1 MTGEEPTWAVLAPLH
16 RKELNKLVEQY
27 YRDVAKEDPGFD
39 EDEELELEPATWE
52 IIGGTGNYSAI
63 VDYDPGADETDE
75 GPLAT
80 RISRKVKLP
89 VYVLYLSEYMEGGD
103 AVEVYE
109 KGKRTGSQ
117 GGPYALAK
125 KLGVD
130 LPGSIDTDEEDELPR
145 VVGVLVV
152 KGVKAPDVARALRKP
167 YPLPKPLILEDGP
180 HGAILYNE
188 ETGNKP
194 TVNYELSKAFPKA
207 EVYSVKIDPDEG
219 RFLTSLMQN
228 GKEKGWFD
236 FPKPADPDQHT
247 VLDSILGETT
257 PAAIVK
263 ALGIPS
269 KILDVSDL

>member
-1 MTGEEPTWAVLAPLH
+1 MTSDQPTWAVLAPVP
-16 RKELNKLVEQY
+16 RKELNKLAEQY
-27 YRDVAKEDPGFD
+27 RREVAKEAGFD
-39 EDEELELEPATWE
+39 EDDELEPASWE
-52 IIGGTGNYSAI
+52 VVGGSADYSAI
-63 VDYDPGADETDE
+63 IDYDPGSEESDE
-75 GPLAT
+75 GPLAK
-80 RISRKVKLP
+80 RISRKSKLP
-89 VYVLYLSEYMEGGD
+89 VYVLYLGEYMEGGD

-109 KGKRTGSQ
+109 KGRRTGSQ

-130 LPGSIDTDEEDELPR
+130 LPGGIETDEEDELPR
-145 VVGVLVV
+145 VTGVLVV
-152 KGVKAPDVARALRKP
+152 KGVKASDVSRVLGEPDLPLR
-167 YPLPKPLILEDGP
+167 IEDGT

-194 TVNYELSKAFPKA
+194 AVNYELSKAFPKA

-219 RFLTSLMQN
+219 RFLTSLMQ
-228 GKEKGWFD
+228 KGNAKGVFD
-236 FPKPADPDQHT
+236 FPEPADPDDDI

-257 PAAIVK
+257 PAGIVK